1 MKTAR
6 YIPTLVGFIVGTLV
20 GALILYIVSPH
31 PLALDQARRRAIAI
45 LSQPPR
51 EVPTE
56 ESPIV
61 SAVRRIAPTVVSLD
75 TVGKESA
82 RDDRGLPFYIDREVR
97 SRGSGVVIS
106 PDGFIVTNDHVI
118 DGAERIR
125 VVFPDGR
132 DYYARVIGRDASNDL
147 AVLRVPASHLI
158 AAEFGDSDRLE
169 VGQTCV
175 AVGNP
180 LGLGSTV
187 TAGVISALHRQHL
200 QLSEGRYLDGAIQ
213 TDAPIN
219 RGNSGGA
226 LANTAGQL
234 IGITTAILSSDP
246 NGGNIGLGFAIPS
259 NKVRKIA
266 LQLIEHGKPSEP
278 PSKRPWLG
286 VVLGPVPENLAKEL
300 GLGLEQ
306 GAFIARVEPE
316 SPADTVGL
324 EEGDVLLK
332 IDGHAVMGVQ
342 DGVEAIQQHKPGDRV
357 QLLILRPDARGERKV
372 TITLQPFPEGVIAD
386 PDLENP

>member
-6 YIPTLVGFIVGTLV
+6 FLPTLIGFLFGSVV
-20 GALILYIVSPH
+20 GALCLYLITPH
-31 PLALDQARRRAIAI
+31 PLSLSQARARALAI

-61 SAVRRIAPTVVSLD
+61 QAVRRIAPTVVSLD
-75 TVGKESA
+75 TVGKEAA
-82 RDDRGLPFYIDREVR
+82 RDDRNIPFYIDREVR

-125 VVFPDGR
+125 VVFPNGK
-132 DYYARVIGRDASNDL
+132 DYYANIVGRDPTADI
-147 AVLRVPASHLI
+147 AVLRVPASHLV

-169 VGQTCV
+169 VGQACV

-187 TAGVISALHRQHL
+187 TSGVISALHRKHL

-246 NGGNIGLGFAIPS
+246 NGGSIGLGFAIPS
-259 NKVRKIA
+259 NTVRKIA
-266 LQLIEHGKPSEP
+266 MQLIKYGKPSEP
-278 PSKRPWLG
+278 VASRPWLG
-286 VVLGPVPENLAKEL
+286 VVLGPVPENLARDM
-300 GLGLEQ
+300 GLGLNQ
-306 GAFIARVEPE
+306 GAIIVRVAPE
-316 SPADTVGL
+316 SPAETAGL
-324 EEGDVLLK
+324 QEGDIILK
-332 IDGHAVMGVQ
+332 IDGRSIMGVQ
-342 DGVEAIQQHKPGDRV
+342 DGVEAVQQHKPGDKVHLR
-357 QLLILRPDARGERKV
+357 ILRPDVRGERQV
-372 TITLQPFPEGVIAD
+372 TATLQPFPQGVLPD